1 MEEQPDPGVDDL
13 SVEADGNRLLVRGEI
28 DAHTAPRLGRALD
41 DTDGDI
47 ILDLS
52 ETDFVD
58 SSGLRVLVQ
67 QHQAFAA
74 RNASLVIADPS
85 TAVERVFQLSSL
97 DDFFDIRHN

>member
-1 MEEQPDPGVDDL
+1 MDHQPDPSVDDL

-28 DAHTAPRLGRALD
+28 DAHTAPRLGQALEAI
-41 DTDGDI
+41 DGDV

-74 RNASLVIADPS
+74 RNASMVIADPS
-85 TAVERVFQLSSL
+85 SPVERVFELSSL
-97 DDFFDIRHN
+97 DDFFDIRHS